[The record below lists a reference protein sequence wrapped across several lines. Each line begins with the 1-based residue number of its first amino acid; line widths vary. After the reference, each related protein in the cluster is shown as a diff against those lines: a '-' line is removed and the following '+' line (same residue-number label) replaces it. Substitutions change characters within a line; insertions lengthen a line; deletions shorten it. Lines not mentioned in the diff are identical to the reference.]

1 MNEEEIMEDSFQ
13 EEETTE
19 STGTPTPYYTNGLT
33 YEDIYNATY
42 NAILDAW
49 AETKI
54 REAEEAEEEVK
65 DDLENDL
72 EEEETTE
79 APIMDVRVTNFPY
92 TQSVRV
98 NNLEDIDN
106 STLTDAILNST
117 GESGVVEFATSTD
130 ATLYTVTT
138 QGAVSSADAQ
148 SVALLLELRNLLLIF
163 FLVWFVIFLVKM
175 IKNTTMKFTK
185 GKGDSI

>member
-13 EEETTE
+13 EEESTE
-19 STGTPTPYYTNGLT
+19 TPSTSSTGLT

-42 NAILDAW
+42 NAYIDAYT
-49 AETKI
+49 EIKI
-54 REAEEAEEEVK
+54 REAEEEAEQLE

-79 APIMDVRVTNFPY
+79 APIMDVRVTNFPT
-92 TQSVRV
+92 TQGVRV
-98 NNLEDIDN
+98 KNFSDNNLA
-106 STLTDAILNST
+106 SVTDAITNAT
-117 GESGVVEFATSTD
+117 GEEGVVEFASSTD
-130 ATLYTVTT
+130 ATLYTVAT

-148 SVALLLELRNLLLIF
+148 SVAIMLEIRNIILLF
-163 FLVWFVIFLVKM
+163 MLVWLVIFLVKM
-175 IKNTTMKFTK
+175 IKNTAMKFTK